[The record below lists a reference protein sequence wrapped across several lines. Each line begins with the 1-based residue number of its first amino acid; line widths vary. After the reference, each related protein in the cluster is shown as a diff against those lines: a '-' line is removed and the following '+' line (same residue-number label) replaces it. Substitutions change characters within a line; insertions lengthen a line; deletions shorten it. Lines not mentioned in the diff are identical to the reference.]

1 MSGSPGAGSPGAAGD
16 GVAASASGG
25 PAAPG
30 SASDSGG
37 PSASDGPSASRTP
50 SFQVWALGGIPE
62 VRAGDDLAKL
72 IAAAEPGLVDGDILL
87 VTSKIVSKAEGR
99 IVEAADREAAI
110 DAETVRVVARRGT
123 LRIVENR
130 QGLVMAAAGV
140 DASNTP
146 AGTVLLLPEDAD
158 ASARAIRDGLRDAL
172 GVEVGVIVTDTFGRP
187 WRSGLTDVAIGAA
200 GVRVLDDLR
209 GGTDAYGNPL
219 SATVV
224 ATADELAAAGDLV
237 KGKAEGLPV
246 AVVRGLRHVV
256 STGDGDSASARAL
269 VRNAADD
276 MFRLGTSEAVREAV
290 TLRRTVREFTD
301 EPVDP
306 GAVRRAVAAAV
317 TAPAPHHTTPW
328 RFVLLESA
336 ASRTRLLDAMRDAW
350 IEDLRRDGKSEESIA
365 KRVRR
370 GDVLRNAPYLV
381 VPCLVMDGSHTY
393 GDERRDTAEREMFV
407 VAAGAGV
414 QNFLVALAGERLGSA
429 WVSSTMFCRSVVR
442 EVLSLPSSWDPLGAV
457 AVGHAAG
464 VPRERGVRDAE
475 AFLTVR

>member
-1 MSGSPGAGSPGAAGD
+1 MSGPETTGT
-16 GVAASASGG
+16 
-25 PAAPG
+25 PAY
-30 SASDSGG
+30 
-37 PSASDGPSASRTP
+37 R
-50 SFQVWALGGIPE
+50 VWALPGIPE

-72 IAAAEPGLVDGDILL
+72 IAATEPGLVDGDVLL

-99 IVEAADREAAI
+99 IVEATDREAAI

-146 AGTVLLLPEDAD
+146 AGTVLLLPEDPD
-158 ASARAIRDGLRDAL
+158 ASALAIRDGLRDTL
-172 GVEVGVIVTDTFGRP
+172 GVEVGVVVTDTFGRP
-187 WRSGLTDVAIGAA
+187 WRNGLTDVAIGAA

-209 GGTDAYGNPL
+209 GGTDAHGNPL
-219 SATVV
+219 GATVV
-224 ATADELAAAGDLV
+224 ATADELASAGDLV
-237 KGKAEGLPV
+237 KGKASGLPV
-246 AVVRGLRHVV
+246 AVVRGLAHVV
-256 STGDGDSASARAL
+256 APAEETDAAGGARAM
-269 VRNAADD
+269 VRVAADD
-276 MFRLGTSEAVREAV
+276 MFRLGTSEAVREALN
-290 TLRRTVREFTD
+290 LRRTVREFTA

-328 RFVLLESA
+328 RFVLLESPE
-336 ASRTRLLDAMRDAW
+336 SRTRLLDAMRDAW
-350 IEDLRRDGKSEESIA
+350 IADLRRDGRGEESIA

-370 GDVLRNAPYLV
+370 GDVLRDAPYLA
-381 VPCLVMDGSHTY
+381 VPCLVADGSHFY

-429 WVSSTMFCRSVVR
+429 WVSSTMFCRDVVR
-442 EVLSLPSSWDPLGAV
+442 EVLDLPDDWDPLGAV

-464 VPRERGVRDAE
+464 EPRERAARDPE
-475 AFLTVR
+475 AYLTVR